1 MNRIIN
7 WQISCTCC
15 FWLKSGSGVC
25 FLSMTHGV
33 CMLDANCKRHTVAV
47 WSKNTY
53 VSSFGNVRKV
63 RKNMILAKCLE
74 RSSLPRRFLSYLG
87 RAEAVAC
94 PPNNFFNDN
103 TSDNNTTNNNDA
115 TTNNN
120 LLNNNNNN
128 KAPPPRPPKPS
139 RQALNLFQ
147 WRQQQEQEIE
157 RIRTF
162 GHDSLLPPARYS
174 PYCHCFFSS
183 SL

>member
-1 MNRIIN
+1 
-7 WQISCTCC
+7 
-15 FWLKSGSGVC
+15 
-25 FLSMTHGV
+25 
-33 CMLDANCKRHTVAV
+33 MLDANCKRHTVAV

-115 TTNNN
+115 TTNHN

>member
-1 MNRIIN
+1 
-7 WQISCTCC
+7 
-15 FWLKSGSGVC
+15 
-25 FLSMTHGV
+25 
-33 CMLDANCKRHTVAV
+33 
-47 WSKNTY
+47 
-53 VSSFGNVRKV
+53 
-63 RKNMILAKCLE
+63 MILAKCLE

-120 LLNNNNNN
+120 LLNNNNN

-174 PYCHCFFSS
+174 PYCHCFFLLLCNCLCHY
-183 SL
+183 SLLPGRPPKGEVDEGGGCLLLLPPASPSPRRSVMG